1 LSLPEDTFSQQAH
14 YRTAFELVEHGVMCI
29 GENRLILQVN
39 TVGRRMLGYGAKA
52 ELEGR
57 PFTDFSTPEIL
68 PAVDEFFGALMRQS
82 RGLPSHW
89 KVRNAA
95 GDFTHVDVS
104 FRTHTEP
111 NGFKVSVVS
120 FSETALAER
129 ERGAREREVGM
140 YLARRSNELRELSK
154 NYRSLLEN
162 SQDGVLIVQQG
173 VVLYTNPRFE
183 EMVGRR
189 AVDLISRPSLDLIDP
204 RDHERL
210 LRIRERTM
218 SGERVPAYPIE
229 YNLPNGRR
237 VHTECFSVL
246 IELEGESASMVIVKD
261 VTERVMLQRRL
272 EANLR
277 AIADSEFKYRQI
289 VENAGEAIIVA
300 SHERGLIYANP
311 RAVALYQLEE
321 VELKSVSYSD
331 LISPQDRARLID
343 LMQERSEQH
352 AAHKNSSRPDERPEP
367 FVLRAAGSAPKAEI
381 WHEVS
386 CEVVDWEG
394 GEAFLLMAT
403 DITQRRRMEHD
414 TQRALVREVDLSV
427 MKTRFISMASHEFKT
442 PIAIIMSSAELLKHY
457 LNTMTEPERI
467 QALDDIEGATMRM
480 RGMLDDMLLLGRA
493 DAGKM
498 RFNPS
503 ASNFPNFVDTVV
515 AQVGRIDA
523 LTHDIVVS
531 WRQDKRHFTGLLLDE
546 TLLHHV
552 LTNLLLN
559 AVKYSEDRSRID
571 LSLDIREGHLSIM
584 VRDHGIGVPPS
595 DLPRLF
601 ESFYRASNVGKVTG
615 TGLGLTIVKRAVDA
629 HNGQISVQSEL
640 GKGTSF
646 IIKVPLTA

>member
-1 LSLPEDTFSQQAH
+1 
-14 YRTAFELVEHGVMCI
+14 
-29 GENRLILQVN
+29 
-39 TVGRRMLGYGAKA
+39 
-52 ELEGR
+52 
-57 PFTDFSTPEIL
+57 
-68 PAVDEFFGALMRQS
+68 
-82 RGLPSHW
+82 
-89 KVRNAA
+89 
-95 GDFTHVDVS
+95 
-104 FRTHTEP
+104 
-111 NGFKVSVVS
+111 
-120 FSETALAER
+120 
-129 ERGAREREVGM
+129 
-140 YLARRSNELRELSK
+140 
-154 NYRSLLEN
+154 
-162 SQDGVLIVQQG
+162 
-173 VVLYTNPRFE
+173 
-183 EMVGRR
+183 
-189 AVDLISRPSLDLIDP
+189 
-204 RDHERL
+204 
-210 LRIRERTM
+210 
-218 SGERVPAYPIE
+218 
-229 YNLPNGRR
+229 
-237 VHTECFSVL
+237 
-246 IELEGESASMVIVKD
+246 
-261 VTERVMLQRRL
+261 
-272 EANLR
+272 
-277 AIADSEFKYRQI
+277 
-289 VENAGEAIIVA
+289 
-300 SHERGLIYANP
+300 
-311 RAVALYQLEE
+311 
-321 VELKSVSYSD
+321 
-331 LISPQDRARLID
+331 
-343 LMQERSEQH
+343 
-352 AAHKNSSRPDERPEP
+352 
-367 FVLRAAGSAPKAEI
+367 VLRAAGSAPKAEI

-503 ASNFPNFVDTVV
+503 ACNFPNFVDTVV